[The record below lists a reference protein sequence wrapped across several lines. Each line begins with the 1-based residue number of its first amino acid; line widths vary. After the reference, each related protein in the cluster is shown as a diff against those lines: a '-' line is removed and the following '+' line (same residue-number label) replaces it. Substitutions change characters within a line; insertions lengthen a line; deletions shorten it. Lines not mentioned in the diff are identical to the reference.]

1 MTRKLLGVA
10 FSALLI
16 GGVLA
21 RPQDPPPVTDPAA
34 VPAPVEPQKQEI
46 PAPVKEVWDAA
57 EGWTLYSLAPEQ
69 KIPAPDATRSK
80 TKAKPVK
87 KPAAKPPTKKRDVE
101 APFHGVVVLG
111 KRELKKDEAI
121 AVGLKEAM
129 YASMEKGGK
138 PARCFIPHHGVR
150 AVAGDKTLDLVICF
164 TCHYMDIYL
173 NGEKLGQRMVIDP
186 APFSAFDQALA
197 EVQVPMG
204 QRGVKKPPVK
214 PVKK

>member
-10 FSALLI
+10 LSALLI

-21 RPQDPPPVTDPAA
+21 RPQDPPPVTDPTTI
-34 VPAPVEPQKQEI
+34 PSLIEQPKQEI

-57 EGWTLYSLAPEQ
+57 ETWTLYSLAPEQ

-80 TKAKPVK
+80 TTKAKPTK

-121 AVGLKEAM
+121 AASLKDAL
-129 YASMEKGGK
+129 YASMEKGSK
-138 PARCFIPHHGVR
+138 PSRCFIPHHGVR
-150 AVAGDKTLDLVICF
+150 AVVGDKTLDLVICF

-204 QRGVKKPPVK
+204 QRGVKKPVPT
-214 PVKK
+214 KK